1 MSRPITDVVIVS
13 WNGRD
18 DTLRAVDA
26 TLAQIGGGARQ
37 VPGARVTVVDNG
49 STDGTRE
56 EVLRRGERVRLIGLA
71 ENRGFTGGIAAAA
84 EASDAESL
92 VFLNNDALP
101 EEGWLEAL
109 VRGLADA
116 DDDVVALAGK
126 IVDYEGRLVD
136 FVDGAMTF
144 DGHAFQPGFRRPLDT
159 IREKPAGSEML
170 FACGGNMIVRR
181 DEFARLGGFDDDY
194 FAYLEDV
201 DFGWRSWLAGWRV
214 LWEPA
219 ATVRHR
225 SSATSNRLGNFE
237 RGVLF
242 ERNALQT
249 VFKNYD
255 DEHLQKMAG
264 PIFLTLLHRI
274 HRYTVDRNPGTE
286 PLRRPAYGESK
297 HHAGTAASL
306 VDRLLARFGYHK
318 GPVISDP
325 LTTMQFRSTHWFFA
339 NQQRLTEK
347 RKAVQSMRK
356 RGDAEIFARFA
367 PLLVATYH
375 GDADLFGSELFAAVE
390 KGLGLRRSTLEEL
403 MQR

>member
-1 MSRPITDVVIVS
+1 VSRPVADVVIIS

-37 VPGARVTVVDNG
+37 VPGAVVTVVDNG

-56 EVLRRGERVRLIGLA
+56 ALLRRGPRVRVVGLA
-71 ENRGFTGGIAAAA
+71 ENRGFTGGIMAGA
-84 EASDAESL
+84 EASDAEAL
-92 VFLNNDALP
+92 VFLNNDAVP

-109 VRGLADA
+109 VSGLGEAER
-116 DDDVVALAGK
+116 DVASVAGR
-126 IVDYEGRLVD
+126 IVDYEGKLVD
-136 FVDGAMTF
+136 FVGGAMTF
-144 DGHAFQPGFRRPLDT
+144 DGHAFQPGFRRPLGE
-159 IREKPAGSEML
+159 IAEKDAGSEML

-181 DEFARLGGFDDDY
+181 DAFLRLGGFDDDY

-201 DFGWRSWLAGWRV
+201 DFGWRSWIAGMRV
-214 LWEPA
+214 VWEPR

-225 SSATSNRLGNFE
+225 SSATSDRLGNFE

-249 VFKNYD
+249 AFKNYD
-255 DEHLQKMAG
+255 DEHLARMAG

-286 PLRRPAYGESK
+286 ELRRPAFGEAR
-297 HHAGTAASL
+297 HAPGRATGF
-306 VDRLLARFGYHK
+306 VDRILARFGYHR
-318 GPVISDP
+318 GPAITDP
-325 LTTMQFRSTHWFFA
+325 LTTMQFRAMHWFFA
-339 NQQRLTEK
+339 NQHRLAHK
-347 RKAVQSMRK
+347 REAVQAMR
-356 RGDAEIFARFA
+356 RRPDAEILSKFA
-367 PLLVATYH
+367 PLVVPTYH

-390 KGLGLRRSTLEEL
+390 NGLELRRSTLEEL
-403 MQR
+403 MSR